1 MQGTEICASKY
12 TWTYVQS
19 LQALVYK
26 ERSKTDVLRLS
37 ETHIVDR
44 DGSDYA
50 GFFKTDGYTLIKIIV
65 AISKG
70 GGVAMYVK
78 SSIKFKWRQDLE
90 SPLLEIIEIFRD

>member
-44 DGSDYA
+44 DESDYA

-70 GGVAMYVK
+70 GGVAIMLKV
-78 SSIKFKWRQDLE
+78 
-90 SPLLEIIEIFRD
+90 LLNSNGGKIWKVLY